1 MADVV
6 PDGSAS
12 ATSAAQRPI
21 CAICYEDLRPVVE
34 HLQCVPACGHVFHE
48 LCLQQW
54 MEYCPS
60 GKGPTCPMCKQS
72 CGTHHKPTRLYF
84 QSTTDG
90 GLSQPSSAA
99 HAGVS
104 SDAKELTERVERLEK
119 KYLAQTEIAE
129 CLKAST
135 KKLTEQIEESHEVV
149 KRVKITNEELQREK
163 QHIQQLLNAKIEE
176 VSRKTMEC
184 NKLQEK
190 SLALA
195 KELAALKLSTDMNL
209 GEEEIVKFAY
219 LGHSNNP
226 ESAIEV
232 LKRSLAMRNK
242 SYKELM
248 GQCNILGRSESRLHQ
263 KLEKA
268 KDQIKKLKT
277 QLLELEK
284 INEEKENAALRDLK
298 HSKKLKSGGKY
309 TSPMKSCSFETIDLE
324 DIPDFIDNELLGQKK
339 EVMNN
344 CAMFSNKKST
354 IEQLGAEQGTP
365 PFKSNNGGK
374 NTSEENLL
382 EPLTRTGSNWVKG
395 ITLIEGM
402 NNEPTSSAVPQNE
415 VEVHKPSSTLDSLHL
430 PIWTTVTGG
439 INRSTAK
446 WCKRDT
452 NTEENGDLIAV
463 GPDGRGGRVKVLRST
478 NQLQL
483 GAKTNTPLS
492 RCQQKIG
499 AKSSQFQMEHFFS
512 KK

>member
-1 MADVV
+1 MADVA

-12 ATSAAQRPI
+12 ATSAVQRPI
-21 CAICYEDLRPVVE
+21 CAICYEDLRPVAE
-34 HLQCVPACGHVFHE
+34 LLQCVPACGHVFHE

-84 QSTTDG
+84 QCETDG

-99 HAGVS
+99 HLGVS
-104 SDAKELTERVERLEK
+104 PDAE
-119 KYLAQTEIAE
+119 
-129 CLKAST
+129 
-135 KKLTEQIEESHEVV
+135 KLTEQVERLKKKNLALTETLESMKVHRNKLNEQMEEYDEMV
-149 KRVKITNEELQREK
+149 KSEMITNEELRREK
-163 QHIQQLLNAKIEE
+163 QHIQQLLNVKIEE

-226 ESAIEV
+226 ENAIEV

-284 INEEKENAALRDLK
+284 VNEEKENAALRDLK
-298 HSKKLKSGGKY
+298 HSKKLKSEGKY
-309 TSPMKSCSFETIDLE
+309 ASSMKKCTSETIDLV
-324 DIPDFIDNELLGQKK
+324 DIPDYIDNELLGQKK
-339 EVMNN
+339 EVMNK
-344 CAMFSNKKST
+344 CATFSNKKST
-354 IEQLGAEQGTP
+354 IELLDAEQGTS
-365 PFKSNNGGK
+365 PFESENGENNS
-374 NTSEENLL
+374 SEENLL

-395 ITLIEGM
+395 ITLIERM
-402 NNEPTSSAVPQNE
+402 NNKPTSILVPQNE

-430 PIWTTVTGG
+430 PTWTTVTGG

-478 NQLQL
+478 NKLQL

-492 RCQQKIG
+492 QSQQKVG